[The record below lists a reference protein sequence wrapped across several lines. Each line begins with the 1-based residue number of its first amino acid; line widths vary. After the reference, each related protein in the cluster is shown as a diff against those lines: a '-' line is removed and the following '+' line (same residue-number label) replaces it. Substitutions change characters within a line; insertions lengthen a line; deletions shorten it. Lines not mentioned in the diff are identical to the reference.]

1 MSTFRASD
9 WLPSSEVDD
18 GACDRVPDVIPAW
31 VLEQHPV
38 LERSGCAC
46 EVPPEPTQDPGWA
59 IPGVTGLS
67 KEPLGLPPVS
77 PTVAAVQSAIQRLCA
92 TDPAGLPAA
101 QALADSEAM
110 LALEQQLRVH
120 GVRRIADVAARG
132 LHELVGYRSART
144 WLRDQRP
151 DGDPSDASLG
161 QALRGFPVLTRSVTD
176 GRCSLASAKKV
187 VHALQRCGRHV
198 DRLNGLI
205 DGQPAADV
213 IPAVVGHVVDLV
225 AAHLLGVEDDD
236 PRLLQLEQQVA
247 AILVAGGTELTQL
260 EAAFALLAQ
269 ELPTR
274 HLSANLEELVLA
286 VVPTLLDKAAEHGR
300 DKAGLSL
307 TLNGD
312 GSGWHLQGDL
322 DLECGERLY
331 VALGAEA
338 ACDPRNPA
346 DTQAWADVRA
356 NSTAGI
362 TGADGNGRVDSAN
375 LLAGLDPELR
385 PRSKRRRL
393 HDALNGLL
401 ERHLDTGL
409 AGTAGKTPVQIN
421 VTLPEATVTGAP
433 GARPA
438 RGDSGA
444 LLPGSL
450 VRRWWCDAR
459 VTGYV
464 LGLGGKALRTVHT
477 QRTLTGRERRALAI
491 ETGARCVGIGCCPDT
506 PDPLVVLRPHHAR
519 RYADH
524 GSTSLDETLPVCDTL
539 HHDLHEGHKTV
550 RLRDG
555 RYLNEQGFTPTP
567 SLYDAPPF

>member
-1 MSTFRASD
+1 MATFRASD
-9 WLPSSEVDD
+9 WLTPSEVDEGGWD
-18 GACDRVPDVIPAW
+18 EVPDVIPAW

-38 LERSGCAC
+38 LDRSGCAC
-46 EVPPEPTQDPGWA
+46 EVPLEPAAEPGWA

-67 KEPLGLPPVS
+67 KEPDGLPPVS

-92 TDPAGLPAA
+92 TDPSGLPAA

-110 LALEQQLRVH
+110 LAVEQQLRVH

-151 DGDPSDASLG
+151 DGDTSDASLG
-161 QALRGFPVLTRSVTD
+161 QALRGFPVLTRSVTE

-236 PRLLQLEQQVA
+236 PRLLRLQQQVA

-260 EAAFALLAQ
+260 EAAFVLLAQ

-286 VVPTLLDKAAEHGR
+286 VVPALLDKAAEHGR
-300 DKAGLSL
+300 DTAGLRL
-307 TLNGD
+307 TLKGD

-322 DLECGERLY
+322 DLECGERLS

-346 DTQAWADVRA
+346 DTQAWADARA
-356 NSTAGI
+356 AG
-362 TGADGNGRVDSAN
+362 TDGNGWVDSAN
-375 LLAGLDPELR
+375 PLAGLDPERR

-459 VTGYV
+459 VTAYV
-464 LGLGGKALRTVHT
+464 LSLGGKALRTVHA

-491 ETGARCVGIGCCPDT
+491 ETGARCAGNGCCPDK

-519 RYADH
+519 RYADN
-524 GSTSLDETLPVCDTL
+524 GRTSLDETLPVCDTL
-539 HHDLHEGHKTV
+539 HHDLHEGGKTV

-567 SLYDAPPF
+567 TPSLYDAPPF

>member
-1 MSTFRASD
+1 MATFRASD
-9 WLPSSEVDD
+9 WLTPSEVDE
-18 GACDRVPDVIPAW
+18 GAWEGVPDVIPAW

-38 LERSGCAC
+38 LDRSGCAC
-46 EVPPEPTQDPGWA
+46 EVPLEPAAEPGWA

-67 KEPLGLPPVS
+67 REPVRLPPVS

-151 DGDPSDASLG
+151 DGDTSDASLG

-205 DGQPAADV
+205 DRQPAADV

-236 PRLLQLEQQVA
+236 PRLLRLQQQVA

-286 VVPTLLDKAAEHGR
+286 VVPALLDKAAEHGR
-300 DKAGLSL
+300 DTAGLRL
-307 TLNGD
+307 TLKGD

-338 ACDPRNPA
+338 ARDPRNPA
-346 DTQAWADVRA
+346 DTQAWADARA
-356 NSTAGI
+356 DGTAG
-362 TGADGNGRVDSAN
+362 TDGNAWVDSAN

-401 ERHLDTGL
+401 GRHLDTGL
-409 AGTAGKTPVQIN
+409 AGTAGKMPVQIN

-444 LLPGSL
+444 LLPRSL

-464 LGLGGKALRTVHT
+464 LGLGGKALRTVHA
-477 QRTLTGRERRALAI
+477 QRTLTGRERKALAI
-491 ETGARCVGIGCCPDT
+491 ETGARCAGIGCCPDK

-519 RYADH
+519 RYADD

-539 HHDLHEGHKTV
+539 HHDLHEGGKTV